1 MKYVINNEFGG
12 FDIPEEVMKENNWG
26 ISYLYSEEIRTDIK
40 LIKWVENHPNYE
52 LSVVDIPEEA
62 TDFMVNNYDG
72 KETVYTVINGKI
84 KEIVPKM
91 KRRREK

>member
-40 LIKWVENHPNYE
+40 LIKWVENHPNYG
-52 LSVVDIPEEA
+52 LTIVDIPEEA

-72 KETVYTVINGKI
+72 KETVYAVINGKI

-91 KRRREK
+91 KRMNSK